1 LIMPTKVLDL
11 ELTEELSTMAVPVRC
26 RRVFALVRLKG
37 RPLTIIE
44 RPVHDGL
51 IDLEDLKQTAI
62 EQCFSLIWERWCV
75 DELAGKAGTLGGDP
89 LGPATVAVCTRERPE
104 DLKRCLDRLL
114 RFLDAGHEI
123 LVVDNAPRTDA
134 TRSLVENHSR
144 VNYVLEPLPGLD
156 RARNRALKEAA
167 HPIVAFCDDD
177 AVPDA
182 GWLDAL
188 LKNFFDPLVLCATG
202 MTLPLELET
211 PAQEWFEAYGGFGKG
226 FERKVVDC
234 TTRNPLH
241 VGNLGA
247 GTNMAVRKSILQA
260 VGPFDEALDCGTVTR
275 SGGDHDMFA
284 RILKRG
290 YRMVYD
296 PEAICWHRHRRSWKE
311 LRSTI
316 YGYGVGVY
324 SRLAKELF
332 MERDLGAVG
341 LAWSWF
347 RNEQLPQVVRSVL
360 RRQGRKPL
368 DLLMAE
374 LGGCFTGPFA
384 YKRARKNLRKGV

>member
-1 LIMPTKVLDL
+1 MPTKVLDL
-11 ELTEELSTMAVPVRC
+11 ELTEELSTLAVPTRY
-26 RRVFALVRLKG
+26 RRVFALVRLNG
-37 RPLTIIE
+37 RPLTILQ
-44 RPVHDGL
+44 RPVRHGM
-51 IDLEDLKQTAI
+51 IDLEGLKQTAI
-62 EQCFSLIWERWCV
+62 EQCSYKIWERWCV
-75 DELAGKAGTLGGDP
+75 DELAGKNGGTSESAP

-104 DLKRCLDRLL
+104 DLKRCLGRLSRL
-114 RFLDAGHEI
+114 LDAGHEV
-123 LVVDNAPRTDA
+123 LVVDNAPRTGA
-134 TRSLVENHSR
+134 TRSLVEDHPG

-188 LKNFFDPLVLCATG
+188 LKNFSDPLVLCATG

-211 PAQEWFEAYGGFGKG
+211 PAQEWFEWYGGFSKG
-226 FERKVVDC
+226 LERKVVDC

-247 GTNMAVRKSILQA
+247 GANMAVRKSILQT

-275 SGGDHDMFA
+275 SGGDHDMFS

-296 PEAICWHRHRRSWKE
+296 PEAICRHRHRRSWKE
-311 LRSTI
+311 LRSTV

-324 SRLAKELF
+324 SLLAKELF
-332 MERDLGAVG
+332 VGRDLGAVG
-341 LAWSWF
+341 LAWAWF
-347 RNEQLPQVVRSVL
+347 SKEQLPQVVRSVF

-374 LGGCFTGPFA
+374 LSGCFAGPFA
-384 YKRARKNLRKGV
+384 YRKSRRNVRKGV

>member
-1 LIMPTKVLDL
+1 MPTKVLDL
-11 ELTEELSTMAVPVRC
+11 ELTEETSTMAVPARY
-26 RRVFALVRLKG
+26 RWVFALVRLNG
-37 RPLTIIE
+37 RPVTILE
-44 RPVHDGL
+44 GPVHNGV

-62 EQCFSLIWERWCV
+62 AQCSSLIWERWCV
-75 DELAGKAGTLGGDP
+75 DELAGRDAGALESAP

-114 RFLDAGHEI
+114 RLLDAGHEV

-134 TRSLVENHSR
+134 TRSLVETHPR
-144 VNYVLEPLPGLD
+144 VNYVLEPRPGLD

-177 AVPDA
+177 AVPDD

-188 LKNFFDPLVLCATG
+188 LKNFSDPLVLCATG

-211 PAQEWFEAYGGFGKG
+211 PAQEWFEWYGGFSKSLK
-226 FERKVVDC
+226 RKVVDC
-234 TTRNPLH
+234 TNRNPLY
-241 VGNLGA
+241 VGDMGA
-247 GTNMAVRKSILQA
+247 GANMAVRKSILQA
-260 VGPFDEALDCGTVTR
+260 VGSFDEALDCGTVTR
-275 SGGDHDMFA
+275 SGGDHDMFS
-284 RILKRG
+284 RILNRG
-290 YRMVYD
+290 YRLVYD
-296 PEAICWHRHRRSWKE
+296 PEAICRHRHRRSWEE
-311 LRSTI
+311 LHSTI

-332 MERDLGAVG
+332 MERNLGAVG

-347 RNEQLPQVVRSVL
+347 RKEQLPQVVRSVL

-384 YKRARKNLRKGV
+384 YKRARKNVRKGV

>member
-1 LIMPTKVLDL
+1 MATKVLDL
-11 ELTEELSTMAVPVRC
+11 ELTEEQSIMAVPARY
-26 RRVFALVRLKG
+26 RRVFALVRLNG
-37 RPLTIIE
+37 RPITILE
-44 RPVHDGL
+44 GPVHDGVL
-51 IDLEDLKQTAI
+51 DLEDLKHTAI
-62 EQCFSLIWERWCV
+62 EQCSSLIWERWCV
-75 DELAGKAGTLGGDP
+75 DELAGRDAGTSFP
-89 LGPATVAVCTRERPE
+89 NGPATVAVCTRERPE
-104 DLKRCLDRLL
+104 DLKSCLDRIVRLP
-114 RFLDAGHEI
+114 DAGHEI

-188 LKNFFDPLVLCATG
+188 LKNFSDPLVLCATG

-211 PAQEWFEAYGGFGKG
+211 PAQEWFEAYGGFSKG
-226 FERKVVDC
+226 LERKVVDC
-234 TTRNPLH
+234 TTRNPLY
-241 VGNLGA
+241 VGDMGA

-275 SGGDHDMFA
+275 SGGDHDMFS

-296 PEAICWHRHRRSWKE
+296 PEAICRHRHRRSWKE

-347 RNEQLPQVVRSVL
+347 STEQLPQVVRSIL
-360 RRQGRKPL
+360 RRQRRKPL
-368 DLLMAE
+368 ELLMAE
-374 LGGCFTGPFA
+374 LCGCFVGPFA
-384 YKRARKNLRKGV
+384 YKRARKNVRKGV